1 MAKDWMNYEALAQN
15 ALRGVVRMALER
27 VAKQGLPGDHHFY
40 ITFESQH
47 PGVSMSDWL
56 KERYPEE
63 MTIVLQHQYWGLE
76 VRPDAFDITLTFQK
90 VGEKLTVPFD
100 AVKAFFDP
108 SVQFMLQFKPV
119 AGQAGG
125 AAKPRTMAENIAHQQ
140 NKDQPAKPQ
149 PVPPAIVSEETP
161 KDPAP
166 PAGGGEVVSLDKFR
180 KK

>member
-1 MAKDWMNYEALAQN
+1 MNYEQMAQN

-47 PGVSMSDWL
+47 PGVVMSDWL
-56 KERYPEE
+56 KERYPDE
-63 MTIVLQHQYWGLE
+63 MTIVVQHQFWGLE
-76 VRPDAFDITLTFQK
+76 IREDAFDISLSFHK
-90 VGEKLTVPFD
+90 VAEKLTVPFE

-119 AGQAGG
+119 AGQPPKKPAGV
-125 AAKPRTMAENIAHQQ
+125 TEQ
-140 NKDQPAKPQ
+140 Q
-149 PVPPAIVSEETP
+149 PVLQVTKPATTKPGAPGDDGDKP
-161 KDPAP
+161 KDPS
-166 PAGGGEVVSLDKFR
+166 GGGEVVSLDKFR

>member
-1 MAKDWMNYEALAQN
+1 MNYEQMAQN

-40 ITFESQH
+40 ITFESRH
-47 PGVSMSDWL
+47 PGVVMSDWL

-63 MTIVLQHQYWGLE
+63 MTIVVQHQFWGLN
-76 VRPDAFDITLTFQK
+76 VRQDSFDISLSFHK
-90 VGEKLTVPFD
+90 VGEQLTVPFE

-119 AGQAGG
+119 TGQGPKKP
-125 AAKPRTMAENIAHQQ
+125 AASTEQTVL
-140 NKDQPAKPQ
+140 QPAKAAPKTE
-149 PVPPAIVSEETP
+149 PAADSTGDDDKP
-161 KDPAP
+161 KD

>member
-1 MAKDWMNYEALAQN
+1 MNYEQMAQN

-47 PGVSMSDWL
+47 PGVVMSDWL
-56 KERYPEE
+56 KERYPDE
-63 MTIVLQHQYWGLE
+63 MTIVVQHQYWGLNI
-76 VRPDAFDITLTFQK
+76 RPDSFDISLSFHK
-90 VGEKLTVPFD
+90 VGEQLTVPFE

-119 AGQAGG
+119 VGQGPKKPA
-125 AAKPRTMAENIAHQQ
+125 AATEQPVLQVAKPAVKA
-140 NKDQPAKPQ
+140 
-149 PVPPAIVSEETP
+149 ETP
-161 KDPAP
+161 APEDDGDKPRDPS
-166 PAGGGEVVSLDKFR
+166 GGGEVVSLDKFR

>member
-1 MAKDWMNYEALAQN
+1 MNYEQMAQN

-27 VAKQGLPGDHHFY
+27 VARQGLPGDHHFY

-47 PGVSMSDWL
+47 PGVVMSDWL
-56 KERYPEE
+56 KERYPDE
-63 MTIVLQHQYWGLE
+63 MTIVVQHQFWGLKVE
-76 VRPDAFDITLTFQK
+76 PDLFEISLSFHK
-90 VGEKLTVPFD
+90 VGETLTVPFE

-119 AGQAGG
+119 AGQAPRKP
-125 AAKPRTMAENIAHQQ
+125 AAATE
-140 NKDQPAKPQ
+140 Q
-149 PVPPAIVSEETP
+149 PVLQPLKPTAKTETPPAPGDGDDKP
-161 KDPAP
+161 KD

>member
-1 MAKDWMNYEALAQN
+1 MNYEQMAQN

-40 ITFESQH
+40 ITFESRH
-47 PGVSMSDWL
+47 PGVVMSEWL
-56 KERYPEE
+56 KERYPDE
-63 MTIVLQHQYWGLE
+63 MTIVVQHQYWGLN
-76 VRPDAFDITLTFQK
+76 VRPDSFDISLSFHK
-90 VGEKLTVPFD
+90 VGEQLTVPFE

-119 AGQAGG
+119 TGQG
-125 AAKPRTMAENIAHQQ
+125 AKKPIATTEQTVL
-140 NKDQPAKPQ
+140 QPAKAAPK
-149 PVPPAIVSEETP
+149 PETPASEESDDKP
-161 KDPAP
+161 KD

>member
-1 MAKDWMNYEALAQN
+1 MHYEQMAQN

-47 PGVSMSDWL
+47 PGVTMSDWL
-56 KERYPEE
+56 KERYPDE
-63 MTIVLQHQYWGLE
+63 MTIVVQHQFWDLKVE
-76 VRPDAFDITLTFQK
+76 PEKFSITLSFHK
-90 VGEKLTVPFD
+90 VGETLVVPFE

-119 AGQAGG
+119 NGQAPKKPATATEQPVLQVSKP
-125 AAKPRTMAENIAHQQ
+125 AAKDE
-140 NKDQPAKPQ
+140 PATEDDGDK
-149 PVPPAIVSEETP
+149 P
-161 KDPAP
+161 KDPQ
-166 PAGGGEVVSLDKFR
+166 GGGEVVSLDKFR

>member
-1 MAKDWMNYEALAQN
+1 MAKDWMNYEQMAQN

-47 PGVSMSDWL
+47 PGVVMSEWL

-63 MTIVLQHQYWGLE
+63 MTIVVQHQFWGLAI
-76 VRPDAFDITLTFQK
+76 RPDAFDISLSFHK
-90 VGEKLTVPFD
+90 VGEQLTVPFE

-119 AGQAGG
+119 AGQGPKRPTALTEQPAIQPMKP
-125 AAKPRTMAENIAHQQ
+125 AAKA
-140 NKDQPAKPQ
+140 
-149 PVPPAIVSEETP
+149 ETP
-161 KDPAP
+161 APAP
-166 PAGGGEVVSLDKFR
+166 SGDGDKPKDPAGGGEVVSLDKFR

>member
-1 MAKDWMNYEALAQN
+1 MAKDWMNYEQMAQN

-27 VAKQGLPGDHHFY
+27 VSQQGLPGDHHFY

-47 PGVSMSDWL
+47 AGVVMSDWL

-63 MTIVLQHQYWGLE
+63 MTIVVQHQYWGLK
-76 VRPDAFDITLTFQK
+76 VRPDSFDISLSFHK
-90 VGEKLTVPFD
+90 VGEQLTVPFE

-119 AGQAGG
+119 AGQGPKKPVSVTEQSFAQPSKQP
-125 AAKPRTMAENIAHQQ
+125 AAKSEAA
-140 NKDQPAKPQ
+140 PA
-149 PVPPAIVSEETP
+149 AP
-161 KDPAP
+161 KDDGGDKPKD

>member
-1 MAKDWMNYEALAQN
+1 MNYEQMAQN

-40 ITFESQH
+40 ITFESRH
-47 PGVSMSDWL
+47 PGVVMSDWL

-63 MTIVLQHQYWGLE
+63 MTIVVQHQFWGLN
-76 VRPDAFDITLTFQK
+76 VRPDSFDISLSFHK
-90 VGEKLTVPFD
+90 VGEQLTVPFE

-119 AGQAGG
+119 SGQGPK
-125 AAKPRTMAENIAHQQ
+125 KPVASTEQTVL
-140 NKDQPAKPQ
+140 QPAKAAPKAE
-149 PVPPAIVSEETP
+149 PAAETSGEDDKP
-161 KDPAP
+161 KD

>member
-1 MAKDWMNYEALAQN
+1 MAKDWMNYEQMAQN

-27 VAKQGLPGDHHFY
+27 VAQQGLPGDHHFY

-47 PGVSMSDWL
+47 PGVVMSDWL
-56 KERYPEE
+56 KERYPDE
-63 MTIVLQHQYWGLE
+63 MTIVVQHQYWGLK
-76 VRPDAFDITLTFQK
+76 VRPDSFDISLSFHK
-90 VGEKLTVPFD
+90 VGEQLTVPFD

-119 AGQAGG
+119 AGQAPRKP
-125 AAKPRTMAENIAHQQ
+125 AAATEQPVLQTAKPAVTT
-140 NKDQPAKPQ
+140 
-149 PVPPAIVSEETP
+149 ETP
-161 KDPAP
+161 KADGDGGDKPKD

>member
-1 MAKDWMNYEALAQN
+1 MAKDWMNYEQMAQN

-27 VAKQGLPGDHHFY
+27 VAQQGLPGAHHFY

-47 PGVSMSDWL
+47 PDVTMSEWL

-63 MTIVLQHQYWGLE
+63 MTIVVQHQYWGLE
-76 VRPDAFDITLTFQK
+76 IRPDSFDITLSFHK
-90 VGEKLTVPFD
+90 VGEKLTVPFE

-119 AGQAGG
+119 AGLG
-125 AAKPRTMAENIAHQQ
+125 AKKPFAVTEQSSIQQAKPAIKTEPS
-140 NKDQPAKPQ
+140 QPAGTDDGGDK
-149 PVPPAIVSEETP
+149 P
-161 KDPAP
+161 KD

>member
-1 MAKDWMNYEALAQN
+1 MAKDWMNYEALAQD

-76 VRPDAFDITLTFQK
+76 VRPDSFDITLTFQK
-90 VGEKLTVPFD
+90 VGEKLTVPYE

-119 AGQAGG
+119 AGQPG
-125 AAKPRTMAENIAHQQ
+125 AAKPRTMAENIAQQQ
-140 NKDQPAKPQ
+140 NRQQPAKAEPAQ
-149 PVPPAIVSEETP
+149 PAPPEPP

>member
-27 VAKQGLPGDHHFY
+27 VASQGLPGDHHFY

-47 PGVSMSDWL
+47 PGVKMSDWL

-63 MTIVLQHQYWGLE
+63 MTIVVQHQFWGLE
-76 VRPDAFDITLTFQK
+76 VRPDSFDITLSFQK
-90 VGEKLTVPFD
+90 IGEPLTVPYE

-108 SVQFMLQFKPV
+108 SVQFMLQFKPA
-119 AGQAGG
+119 AGQPG
-125 AAKPRTMAENIAHQQ
+125 AAKKPAPAMQTSI
-140 NKDQPAKPQ
+140 QPAKQDSKPE
-149 PVPPAIVSEETP
+149 PAPDGGGDKP

-166 PAGGGEVVSLDKFR
+166 TGGEVVSLDKFR